1 MTREQIRTQVLEQLA
16 AVAPDA
22 DVAHLALDADLREAL
37 DLDSLDFLRFVG
49 ALHKATGVSIPE
61 TDYRSVCTL
70 SGCVDYLVA
79 RSPSP

>member
-1 MTREQIRTQVLEQLA
+1 MNREQIRTQVLEQLA

-22 DVAHLALDADLREAL
+22 DVQHLAVDADVREAL

-61 TDYRSVCTL
+61 AEYRTVCTV
-70 SGCVDYLVA
+70 SGCVDYLA
-79 RSPSP
+79 GHASA